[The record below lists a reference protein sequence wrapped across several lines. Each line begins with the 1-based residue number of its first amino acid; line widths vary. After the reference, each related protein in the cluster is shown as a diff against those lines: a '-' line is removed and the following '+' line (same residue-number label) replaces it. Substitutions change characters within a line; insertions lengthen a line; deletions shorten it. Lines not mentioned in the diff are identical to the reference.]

1 MSSQALSFD
10 VLFHRFLQQL
20 EILNYS
26 PHTLR
31 VNEFYFNRFAEFLAE
46 VRLADV
52 QAVTPSTLQDFQRW
66 LFYQPTQRGTAR
78 SIGSQNHIVIAIR
91 NFFSFLAQE
100 GYIAGDPAKG
110 LRLAREPDTLPKNI
124 LTPEEA
130 RRIIEAPDTQ
140 TLIGYRDR
148 TLLEVLYA
156 TGLRKE
162 ELRHINVADVNLD
175 EELLRVNHG
184 KGGKDRVV
192 PLSRIACQYL
202 ENYIKAVRPEL
213 AKGRPSEKLFIS
225 IRDGQPIGR
234 HGVERLLAKY
244 VRKLRLKKHVT
255 CHLWRHSCATHLLK
269 NNANLRHVQQILGH
283 ASLATT
289 ERYLRLTI
297 TDLKEAHRK
306 FHPREQQQRR
316 KEAHL
321 NALASPPKKTTMP
334 PCETQGTTDLPASAG
349 HPKPATGESGAM
361 A

>member
-1 MSSQALSFD
+1 MSTEALSFD
-10 VLFHRFLQQL
+10 VLFHRYRQQL
-20 EILNYS
+20 EMLNYS

-46 VRLADV
+46 VKLADV

-66 LFYQPTQRGTAR
+66 IFYQPTRQGTAR

-91 NFFSFLAQE
+91 NFFEFLAQE
-100 GYIAGDPAKG
+100 GYLAGNPAKG

-130 RRIIEAPDTQ
+130 RRLIEAPDTQ

-148 TLLEVLYA
+148 ALLEVLYA
-156 TGLRKE
+156 TGIRKQ
-162 ELRHINVADVNLD
+162 ELRNLNVADVNLE
-175 EELLRVNHG
+175 EELLRVNKG

-202 ENYIKAVRPEL
+202 ENYLKAVRPEL

-225 IRDGQPIGR
+225 IRDGLPIGE
-234 HGVERLLAKY
+234 HGIDRLLAKY
-244 VRKLRLKKHVT
+244 ARKLRLKKHVT

-269 NNANLRHVQQILGH
+269 NNANLRHVQEMLGH
-283 ASLATT
+283 KSLATT

-316 KEAHL
+316 KEAQ
-321 NALASPPKKTTMP
+321 SP
-334 PCETQGTTDLPASAG
+334 
-349 HPKPATGESGAM
+349 
-361 A
+361 

>member
-10 VLFHRFLQQL
+10 VLFHRYLQQL

-130 RRIIEAPDTQ
+130 RRLIEAPDTQ

-156 TGLRKE
+156 TGIRNE
-162 ELRHINVADVNLD
+162 ELRNVNAEDVNLE
-175 EELLRVNHG
+175 EELLRVNKG

-202 ENYIKAVRPEL
+202 ENYLKAVRPEL
-213 AKGRPSEKLFIS
+213 LKGKQSEKLFIS
-225 IRDGQPIGR
+225 IRDGLPIGR

-244 VRKLRLKKHVT
+244 KRKLRFKKHVT

-269 NNANLRHVQQILGH
+269 NHANLRHVQEMLGH
-283 ASLATT
+283 KSLATT

-316 KEAHL
+316 KEAQ
-321 NALASPPKKTTMP
+321 
-334 PCETQGTTDLPASAG
+334 E
-349 HPKPATGESGAM
+349 
-361 A
+361 

>member
-1 MSSQALSFD
+1 MISEALSFD
-10 VLFHRFLQQL
+10 VLFHRYLQQL
-20 EILNYS
+20 EMLNYS
-26 PHTLR
+26 PNTLD
-31 VNEFYFNRFAEFLAE
+31 VQEFYFNRFAEFLAE
-46 VRLADV
+46 LKISDV
-52 QAVTPSTLQDFQRW
+52 QAVTPSMLQDFQRW
-66 LFYQPTQRGTAR
+66 VFYQPTTKGTAR
-78 SIGSQNHIVIAIR
+78 SVGGQNHIIIGIR
-91 NFFSFLAQE
+91 NFFTFLAQE
-100 GYIAGDPAKG
+100 GYLAGNPAKG
-110 LRLAREPDTLPKNI
+110 LRLAREPDLLPKNI

-130 RRIIEAPDTQ
+130 RKIIEAPDTQ
-140 TLIGYRDR
+140 TLSGYRDR

-162 ELRHINVADVNLD
+162 ELRNVNVADINLE
-175 EELLRVNHG
+175 EELLRVNKG

-225 IRDGQPIGR
+225 IRDGLPLGR
-234 HGVERLLAKY
+234 HGIDRLLAKY
-244 VRKLRLKKHVT
+244 ARKLRLKKHVT

-316 KEAHL
+316 KEAQ
-321 NALASPPKKTTMP
+321 S
-334 PCETQGTTDLPASAG
+334 
-349 HPKPATGESGAM
+349 
-361 A
+361 

>member
-1 MSSQALSFD
+1 MASQALSFD
-10 VLFHRFLQQL
+10 VLFHRYMQQL

-46 VRLADV
+46 VKLADV

-130 RRIIEAPDTQ
+130 RRLIEAPDTQ

-156 TGLRKE
+156 TGIRNQ
-162 ELRHINVADVNLD
+162 ELRHLNVEDVNLE
-175 EELLRVNHG
+175 EELLRVNKG

-202 ENYIKAVRPEL
+202 ENYLKAVRPEL
-213 AKGRPSEKLFIS
+213 LKDKQSEKLFIS
-225 IRDGQPIGR
+225 IRDGLPIGR

-244 VRKLRLKKHVT
+244 KRKLRFKKHVT

-269 NNANLRHVQQILGH
+269 NHANLRHVQEMLGH
-283 ASLATT
+283 KSLATT

-306 FHPREQQQRR
+306 FHPREQQQRH
-316 KEAHL
+316 KAAQE
-321 NALASPPKKTTMP
+321 
-334 PCETQGTTDLPASAG
+334 
-349 HPKPATGESGAM
+349 
-361 A
+361 

>member
-1 MSSQALSFD
+1 MASQALSFD
-10 VLFHRFLQQL
+10 VLFHRYIQQL

-46 VRLADV
+46 VKLADV

-110 LRLAREPDTLPKNI
+110 LRLAREPYTLPKNI

-130 RRIIEAPDTQ
+130 RRLIEAPDTQ

-148 TLLEVLYA
+148 ALLEVLYA
-156 TGLRKE
+156 TGIRNE
-162 ELRHINVADVNLD
+162 ELRNVNVEDVNLE
-175 EELLRVNHG
+175 EELLRVNKG

-202 ENYIKAVRPEL
+202 ENYLKAVRPEL
-213 AKGRPSEKLFIS
+213 LKGKQSEKLFIS
-225 IRDGQPIGR
+225 IRDGLPIGR

-244 VRKLRLKKHVT
+244 KRKLRFKKHVT

-269 NNANLRHVQQILGH
+269 NHANLRHVQEMLGH
-283 ASLATT
+283 KSLATT

-316 KEAHL
+316 KEAQ
-321 NALASPPKKTTMP
+321 
-334 PCETQGTTDLPASAG
+334 E
-349 HPKPATGESGAM
+349 
-361 A
+361 

>member
-10 VLFHRFLQQL
+10 VLFHRYLQQL

-130 RRIIEAPDTQ
+130 RRLIEAPDTQ

-156 TGLRKE
+156 TGIRNE
-162 ELRHINVADVNLD
+162 ELRNVNAEDVNLE
-175 EELLRVNHG
+175 EELLRVN
-184 KGGKDRVV
+184 KG
-192 PLSRIACQYL
+192 
-202 ENYIKAVRPEL
+202 
-213 AKGRPSEKLFIS
+213 
-225 IRDGQPIGR
+225 
-234 HGVERLLAKY
+234 
-244 VRKLRLKKHVT
+244 
-255 CHLWRHSCATHLLK
+255 
-269 NNANLRHVQQILGH
+269 
-283 ASLATT
+283 
-289 ERYLRLTI
+289 
-297 TDLKEAHRK
+297 
-306 FHPREQQQRR
+306 
-316 KEAHL
+316 
-321 NALASPPKKTTMP
+321 
-334 PCETQGTTDLPASAG
+334 
-349 HPKPATGESGAM
+349 
-361 A
+361 

>member
-1 MSSQALSFD
+1 MSSEALSFD
-10 VLFHRFLQQL
+10 VLFHRYLQHL
-20 EILNYS
+20 EMLNYS
-26 PHTLR
+26 PQTLA
-31 VNEFYFNRFAEFLAE
+31 VNEFYFNRFSEFLAE
-46 VRLADV
+46 VKLADV
-52 QAVTPSTLQDFQRW
+52 QAVAPSTLQDFQRW
-66 LFYQPTQRGTAR
+66 VFYQPTQRGTAR
-78 SIGSQNHIVIAIR
+78 SVGGQNHIIVAVR
-91 NFFSFLAQE
+91 NFFTFLAQE
-100 GYIAGDPAKG
+100 GYIAGNPAKG
-110 LRLAREPDTLPKNI
+110 LRLAREPD
-124 LTPEEA
+124 
-130 RRIIEAPDTQ
+130 
-140 TLIGYRDR
+140 DR

-192 PLSRIACQYL
+192 PLSGIACQYL

-213 AKGRPSEKLFIS
+213 AKGRQTDKLFIS
-225 IRDGQPIGR
+225 IRDGLPIGR

-316 KEAHL
+316 K
-321 NALASPPKKTTMP
+321 
-334 PCETQGTTDLPASAG
+334 SARE
-349 HPKPATGESGAM
+349 P
-361 A
+361 

>member
-1 MSSQALSFD
+1 MTSEALSFD
-10 VLFHRFLQQL
+10 VLFHRYLQQL
-20 EILNYS
+20 EMLNYS
-26 PHTLR
+26 PNTLD
-31 VNEFYFNRFAEFLAE
+31 VQEFYFNRFAEFLAE
-46 VRLADV
+46 VKISDV
-52 QAVTPSTLQDFQRW
+52 QAVTPSMLQDFQRW
-66 LFYQPTQRGTAR
+66 VFYQPTTKGTAR
-78 SIGSQNHIVIAIR
+78 SVGGQNHIIIGIR
-91 NFFSFLAQE
+91 NFFTFLAQE
-100 GYIAGDPAKG
+100 GYLAGNPAKG
-110 LRLAREPDTLPKNI
+110 LRLAREPDLLPKNI
-124 LTPEEA
+124 LTPDEA
-130 RRIIEAPDTQ
+130 RKIIEAPDTQ
-140 TLIGYRDR
+140 TLSGYRDR

-162 ELRHINVADVNLD
+162 ELRNLNVADVNLE
-175 EELLRVNHG
+175 EELLRVNKG

-225 IRDGQPIGR
+225 IRDGLPLGR
-234 HGVERLLAKY
+234 HGIDRLLAKY
-244 VRKLRLKKHVT
+244 ARKLRLKKHVT

-316 KEAHL
+316 KEAQ
-321 NALASPPKKTTMP
+321 S
-334 PCETQGTTDLPASAG
+334 
-349 HPKPATGESGAM
+349 
-361 A
+361 